1 MVNKMWDRNV
11 TAYEDLDSLDAV
23 KYFGEIHGDKQM
35 NVMLNELIGKVKL
48 IKLPNV
54 IQSLIYVFKKW
65 SCKLSQ
71 LT

>member
-1 MVNKMWDRNV
+1 MVNKMCVRNV
-11 TAYEDLDSLDAV
+11 TASEALDSLDAV